1 MGEQSHLVQTL
12 EQRSREV
19 RRKLGIRAT
28 WSAFLPQSLTSN
40 TSLLNSM
47 LVLCSPQS
55 PSCLSCFTDLFPYWL
70 NHAWGFLHPVWRKF
84 MFSSRCYK
92 GELSCDG
99 HGELCLMA
107 PSFSFGK
114 PCLPLWMRGGGGGG
128 GLLTLISCPPL
139 ARELYL
145 GSQGRVAPH
154 RSTNKLVPREKSMP
168 VGQTELTG
176 DHCTHHGACEFGEKG
191 GSQRSPCLC
200 LSCCEWESWRSE
212 MVGDQPKTQEMGCAV
227 CHLFLT
233 QLMRFG
239 SHWFVSLLPQ
249 LPYQQSSHNG
259 FWLKSSFWEWMRSYL

>member
-1 MGEQSHLVQTL
+1 
-12 EQRSREV
+12 
-19 RRKLGIRAT
+19 
-28 WSAFLPQSLTSN
+28 
-40 TSLLNSM
+40 
-47 LVLCSPQS
+47 
-55 PSCLSCFTDLFPYWL
+55 
-70 NHAWGFLHPVWRKF
+70 

-114 PCLPLWMRGGGGGG
+114 PCLPLWMRVGGGGG

-191 GSQRSPCLC
+191 GSQRSSCLC
-200 LSCCEWESWRSE
+200 LSCC
-212 MVGDQPKTQEMGCAV
+212 K
-227 CHLFLT
+227 
-233 QLMRFG
+233 
-239 SHWFVSLLPQ
+239 
-249 LPYQQSSHNG
+249 
-259 FWLKSSFWEWMRSYL
+259 